1 MTFKSMKMNDQIW
14 KISALNTQ
22 YLYRTINLQL
32 TVLIIFS
39 KKKKVY
45 WKFNTCMLCTNSS
58 LLCGIILFY
67 NT

>member
-39 KKKKVY
+39 KKKKCIENLIHVCY
-45 WKFNTCMLCTNSS
+45 VQISA
-58 LLCGIILFY
+58 Y
-67 NT
+67 